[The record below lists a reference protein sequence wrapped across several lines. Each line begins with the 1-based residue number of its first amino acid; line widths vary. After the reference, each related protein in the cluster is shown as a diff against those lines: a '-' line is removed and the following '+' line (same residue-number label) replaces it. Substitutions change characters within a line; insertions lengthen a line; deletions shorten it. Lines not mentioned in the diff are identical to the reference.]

1 MGRRGDVLDRRPLD
15 EVVVLDRV
23 RQRSFCIGSALTSSH
38 EGGDV
43 SVRGD
48 FAIRDF
54 LDS

>member
-1 MGRRGDVLDRRPLD
+1 MGRREDVLDIRPLD
-15 EVVVLDRV
+15 EVFVLDLV
-23 RQRSFCIGSALTSSH
+23 RQRSFCIRIALTSSH

-48 FAIRDF
+48 FAVGDF